1 MTKRTVMALIQRNH
15 EPTSR
20 ELQIFGLLL
29 VLFFCLIGALVLWR
43 ASLWTIATVCWTAAL
58 LVAIVYYFVP
68 SVRRPTYMVC
78 LTVTYPIGW
87 TITHLLL
94 VLVYYGWI
102 TPVGLLMRLFG
113 YDPMRRRL
121 NRQAKSHWIQRKP
134 IKNVNRYFRQY

>member
-1 MTKRTVMALIQRNH
+1 MALIQRNH

-20 ELQIFGLLL
+20 ELRIFGLLL
-29 VLFFCLIGALVLWR
+29 VLFFCLIGAIVLWR
-43 ASLWTIATVCWTAAL
+43 ASLWTIATVCWTTAL
-58 LVAIVYYFVP
+58 LVAIVYYSVP
-68 SVRRPTYMVC
+68 SVRRPMYMVC
-78 LTVTYPIGW
+78 LTVTYPIAW

-121 NRQAKSHWIQRKP
+121 NRQAKSHWIRRKP